1 MSVKS
6 ILVTGKLS
14 SDLTYA
20 IWDPETSDIKRGIW
34 AISLEKV
41 ILKYEE
47 DQSKYFSFCVKT
59 NLVCQ
64 TTQDQ
69 QGRINHLNTCLGIFS
84 SKGSQGDEML
94 VHNVNQTWFQIT
106 VPANELRVF
115 IENPLD
121 GEKITKKLKLALYF
135 LYKRLQ

>member
-6 ILVTGKLS
+6 VLVTGDLS
-14 SDLTYA
+14 SNLSYP
-20 IWDPETSDIKRGIW
+20 IWDPETSDIKRGVW

-41 ILKYEE
+41 IVKYSK
-47 DQSKYFSFCVKT
+47 DQPKYFSFCVKT
-59 NLVCQ
+59 NLVTQ

-84 SKGSQGDEML
+84 SKGSDKDEML
-94 VHNVNQTWFQIT
+94 THNVNQTWFQIT

-115 IENPLD
+115 IESPFD
-121 GEKITKKLKLALYF
+121 GKKIEKPCQMALYF
-135 LYKRLQ
+135 LYKRIQ